1 MRINRE
7 NICIRKTKLAPTK
20 LHSMFSRHFSLTHIL
35 FIVCIK
41 ISYLRQKKN
50 HFIFGEQGKCRA
62 TILAYIKNSIIYAC
76 TCLVFQTF
84 F

>member
-20 LHSMFSRHFSLTHIL
+20 TAFIVFQDIPLTHIL

-41 ISYLRQKKN
+41 ISYLRKKN
-50 HFIFGEQGKCRA
+50 FILFFGEQGKCRA
-62 TILAYIKNSIIYAC
+62 SILAYIKYFP
-76 TCLVFQTF
+76 LFYVLLP
-84 F
+84 